1 MRGDVMRRA
10 ALIRAS
16 RVMAY
21 AMLDA
26 RALGDWNAN
35 TARAAT
41 TAYASG
47 DALDAT
53 ESFFDGFSWQR
64 EGRFG
69 MSYDVARRAFAVF
82 RERDDESVGVTR
94 ARTGERAY
102 DAAIS
107 PNEDVFAAT
116 ARDAPTTTRR
126 ADGDGEIVA
135 SYVSVDRRS
144 DEPRSA
150 CGVGYVCGG
159 TMLACG
165 VDGAVDVFDVTR
177 PGRTPAM
184 RAETRSRDDLDGGGQ
199 RGLVS
204 CVDACPTENHLF
216 CAGSY
221 AGGRDAIDCGVYDAR
236 AEGGRACSWSA
247 RGGGVTQVRWSV
259 DGNFIYTASRR
270 SDDIL
275 CVDVRNT
282 LGVVYAL
289 KRAAHGTNQRIRFDL
304 EPCGAHLVTGGVDG
318 FVRAFDLRTGEEVGR
333 TQVSPN
339 GACVNAVS
347 FHPYSCAVAG
357 SSEKF
362 RRLACVVGE
371 RVFVDVSGDDS
382 DSDDSDDSDAVK
394 RNDFGVSFWDYPTI
408 EASWA

>member
-1 MRGDVMRRA
+1 
-10 ALIRAS
+10 
-16 RVMAY
+16 MAY
-21 AMLDA
+21 ARLDA
-26 RALGDWNAN
+26 RALGGWCAA
-35 TARAAT
+35 TARARAT
-41 TAYASG
+41 PYARL

-53 ESFFDGFSWQR
+53 ESFFDGFQWQR
-64 EGRFG
+64 DGRFG
-69 MSYDVARRAFAVF
+69 LSYDVARRAFAVF
-82 RERDDESVGVTR
+82 RDDGDGGD
-94 ARTGERAY
+94 ARYVPGHERAY

-116 ARDAPTTTRR
+116 ERDAPTTTRR
-126 ADGDGEIVA
+126 ADGDGEVVA

-144 DEPRSA
+144 DEPRAA
-150 CGVGYVCGG
+150 CGLGYVCGG
-159 TMLACG
+159 GMLACG

-177 PGRTPAM
+177 PGRTPAT

-289 KRAAHGTNQRIRFDL
+289 KRAARGTNQRIRFDL

-382 DSDDSDDSDAVK
+382 DSDVSDVSDAIK
-394 RNDFGVSFWDYPTI
+394 WNDFGVSFWDYPTI
-408 EASWA
+408 EALWT

>member
-1 MRGDVMRRA
+1 MRRRLLA
-10 ALIRAS
+10 AFAVVL
-16 RVMAY
+16 VVG
-21 AMLDA
+21 
-26 RALGDWNAN
+26 AL
-35 TARAAT
+35 
-41 TAYASG
+41 
-47 DALDAT
+47 LDAT
-53 ESFFDGFSWQR
+53 VHRDVTGAELPTVGER
-64 EGRFG
+64 EAARAEATDVVFERTVPTLLGEVLDRGAIDGRFAL
-69 MSYDVARRAFAVF
+69 YVAL
-82 RERDDESVGVTR
+82 RERAPGATVLLDEASTASALPAVYLRVLAAAGDVR
-94 ARTGERAY
+94 PF
-102 DAAIS
+102 DAAG
-107 PNEDVFAAT
+107 A
-116 ARDAPTTTRR
+116 DAPVGPPSVSGTFRNGPWALHLDRGT
-126 ADGDGEIVA
+126 VA
-135 SYVSVDRRS
+135 EVLIFER
-144 DEPRSA
+144 
-150 CGVGYVCGG
+150 GG

-177 PGRTPAM
+177 PGRSAVM

-289 KRAAHGTNQRIRFDL
+289 KRAARGTNQRIRFDL

-382 DSDDSDDSDAVK
+382 DSDVSDVSDAIK
-394 RNDFGVSFWDYPTI
+394 WNDFGVSFWDYPTI

>member
-10 ALIRAS
+10 ALSRAS

-41 TAYASG
+41 TAYASR

-69 MSYDVARRAFAVF
+69 LSYDVARRAFAVF

-94 ARTGERAY
+94 VRTGERAY

-116 ARDAPTTTRR
+116 ERDAPTTTRR

-150 CGVGYVCGG
+150 CGVGYV
-159 TMLACG
+159 
-165 VDGAVDVFDVTR
+165 R
-177 PGRTPAM
+177 
-184 RAETRSRDDLDGGGQ
+184 
-199 RGLVS
+199 
-204 CVDACPTENHLF
+204 
-216 CAGSY
+216 
-221 AGGRDAIDCGVYDAR
+221 GGRC
-236 AEGGRACSWSA
+236 W
-247 RGGGVTQVRWSV
+247 
-259 DGNFIYTASRR
+259 
-270 SDDIL
+270 
-275 CVDVRNT
+275 
-282 LGVVYAL
+282 
-289 KRAAHGTNQRIRFDL
+289 RAAWM
-304 EPCGAHLVTGGVDG
+304 
-318 FVRAFDLRTGEEVGR
+318 GR
-333 TQVSPN
+333 WMCST
-339 GACVNAVS
+339 
-347 FHPYSCAVAG
+347 
-357 SSEKF
+357 
-362 RRLACVVGE
+362 
-371 RVFVDVSGDDS
+371 
-382 DSDDSDDSDAVK
+382 
-394 RNDFGVSFWDYPTI
+394 
-408 EASWA
+408 

>member
-1 MRGDVMRRA
+1 MTALVRLVHPDVLA
-10 ALIRAS
+10 ATHPEH
-16 RVMAY
+16 
-21 AMLDA
+21 A
-26 RALGDWNAN
+26 RAN
-35 TARAAT
+35 
-41 TAYASG
+41 G
-47 DALDAT
+47 DALAHL
-53 ESFFDGFSWQR
+53 Q
-64 EGRFG
+64 
-69 MSYDVARRAFAVF
+69 
-82 RERDDESVGVTR
+82 
-94 ARTGERAY
+94 
-102 DAAIS
+102 
-107 PNEDVFAAT
+107 
-116 ARDAPTTTRR
+116 
-126 ADGDGEIVA
+126 
-135 SYVSVDRRS
+135 
-144 DEPRSA
+144 
-150 CGVGYVCGG
+150 G
-159 TMLACG
+159 TL
-165 VDGAVDVFDVTR
+165 DGAR
-177 PGRTPAM
+177 GRGALPGARV
-184 RAETRSRDDLDGGGQ
+184 RRLRFYVRD
-199 RGLVS
+199 
-204 CVDACPTENHLF
+204 
-216 CAGSY
+216 
-221 AGGRDAIDCGVYDAR
+221 DAR

-382 DSDDSDDSDAVK
+382 DSDDSDAVK